1 MAISRDGF
9 IRTEATAEQESREGI
24 DLDAVLRRLLKN
36 HMVGG
41 NRSIE
46 DIAHSL
52 QMDPKGI
59 RSFLRGNS
67 ASLELLSRI
76 CAVSEFRVDELFA
89 LDEQYVEHTQIV
101 IPRKQILLRLLGT
114 VYSEAAIE
122 RLQEIAV
129 LLSKVPS
136 CREIVDRS
144 YRSLLAECADKGYP
158 VERHRAALARI
169 AAHHDRK
176 WNNGG
181 IG

>member
-1 MAISRDGF
+1 MARDGF
-9 IRTEATAEQESREGI
+9 ITTEATADQESREGI

-36 HMVGG
+36 HLVGG

-46 DIAHSL
+46 EIAHSL
-52 QMDPKGI
+52 QMDPKPI
-59 RSFLRGNS
+59 RSFMRGNS

-89 LDEQYVEHTQIV
+89 LDEEYAEHTQIV

-114 VYSEAAIE
+114 VLSEAAIE
-122 RLQEIAV
+122 RLQEMAV

-136 CREIVDRS
+136 SREIVDRG
-144 YRSLLAECADKGYP
+144 YRSVLAECADQGYP

-169 AAHHDRK
+169 SEHHDRK
-176 WNNGG
+176 WSDGG
-181 IG
+181 LG